1 MTRGNIALLRNTVAW
16 LAALIVAG
24 YFVYAAIPKIADPR
38 QFALDIRNYRI
49 LPEQLVN
56 LAALY
61 MPWLEAC
68 AAAALVLPLTRRA
81 GAVLIAGLLLL
92 FIAAVSYS
100 AFYLGLD
107 ISCGCTGK
115 ESSGAGWWTIIRNT
129 ILLAGTAAAVWLP
142 VRVPSS
148 RATRFEVLPPQAAQ
162 TAN

>member
-1 MTRGNIALLRNTVAW
+1 MTRGTIAVLRNTVAW
-16 LAALIVAG
+16 LAALSVAG
-24 YFVYAAIPKIADPR
+24 YFVYAAIPKIVDPR

-68 AAAALVLPLTRRA
+68 AAAALVLPATRRA
-81 GAVLIAGLLLL
+81 GAVLVAGLLLL
-92 FIAAVSYS
+92 FIGAVSYS

-115 ESSGAGWWTIIRNT
+115 ESTAAGWWTIIRNMM
-129 ILLAGTAAAVWLP
+129 LLAGTAAAVWLP
-142 VRVPSS
+142 VRGPSP
-148 RATRFEVLPPQAAQ
+148 RAAKFEMLTPQAAQ
-162 TAN
+162 TAG